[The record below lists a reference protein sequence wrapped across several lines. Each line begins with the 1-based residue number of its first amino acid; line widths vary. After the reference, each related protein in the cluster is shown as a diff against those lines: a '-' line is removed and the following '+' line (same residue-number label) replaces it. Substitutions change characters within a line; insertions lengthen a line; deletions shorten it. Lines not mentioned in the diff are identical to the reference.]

1 MFPDYTNVELCHL
14 HSNFYLCILYG
25 VNFLNIYSYY
35 FLDPRLLQ
43 APKWVL
49 FLEHDCK
56 RYGIVLFCVSNIL
69 LYFDL
74 TPKPVTIV
82 GLAIGYFCMVT
93 SLSMVLDSPPGSF
106 IHLRILYNQQALGT
120 SHPSPSSESPQPAP
134 SYASTS
140 FWAYYEAI
148 RSLKPI
154 MEVKG
159 REGRKVLNIVTIIN
173 VIFTLLDGG
182 AIATQIDN
190 H

>member
-1 MFPDYTNVELCHL
+1 MAGSAPLQDVSPNLTLVFVALTSVAGYNCLELF
-14 HSNFYLCILYG
+14 SG
-25 VNFLNIYSYY
+25 S
-35 FLDPRLLQ
+35 
-43 APKWVL
+43 
-49 FLEHDCK
+49 
-56 RYGIVLFCVSNIL
+56 S
-69 LYFDL
+69 
-74 TPKPVTIV
+74 TPSSTEPVTIV